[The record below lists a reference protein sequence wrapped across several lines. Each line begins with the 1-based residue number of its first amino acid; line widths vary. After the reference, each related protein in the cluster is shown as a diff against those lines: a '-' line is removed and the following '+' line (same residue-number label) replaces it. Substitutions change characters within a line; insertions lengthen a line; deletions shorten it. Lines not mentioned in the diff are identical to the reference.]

1 MSPLKH
7 WNELSAFPDI
17 ALGRFL
23 TAIAASIGGLL
34 KLDLEEG
41 FSRDASEACP

>member
-7 WNELSAFPDI
+7 WNELSASPDI

-34 KLDLEEG
+34 N
-41 FSRDASEACP
+41 